1 MSDAR
6 LDVGRKASLWQR
18 IKDIALTDVGTLVRG
33 IDEDTIAGLERA
45 LLEAD
50 LGVEVALELVDD
62 LERAAQRGEVK
73 SEGELRDLL
82 AERLE
87 AVLAGARGAPP
98 GADAEAPDGGSGSS
112 STAASTTGEAPS
124 GDGTRPGQD
133 LQWPEQDPCVV
144 LLLGVNGTGKT
155 TTAAKLARRASE
167 EGRSVVLAACDTF
180 RAAAREQLETWA
192 GRVGARFVGGQ
203 QGGDPAAVAYDAVE
217 SAAERGDDLVIV
229 DTAGRLHTRRNLLDE
244 LRKIDRVTGRLVEG
258 APHERLLVVDATS
271 GQNVLLQAR
280 EFDRMV
286 PLTGLVLAKMD
297 STARGGA
304 AVAVAREVGVP
315 VRFVGTGETPDDLE
329 LFDPASFVE
338 GLLGAA

>member
-50 LGVEVALELVDD
+50 LGVELALDLVDD

-73 SEGELRDLL
+73 TEEELRDLL

-98 GADAEAPDGGSGSS
+98 GAPAGSDPEGDPGPGPAA
-112 STAASTTGEAPS
+112 TAATDAGGEEGA
-124 GDGTRPGQD
+124 RPGQD
-133 LQWPEQDPCVV
+133 LRWPDRGPCVV

-155 TTAAKLARRASE
+155 TTAAKLARRASD

-229 DTAGRLHTRRNLLDE
+229 DTAGRLHTKRNLLDE
-244 LRKIDRVTGRLVEG
+244 LRKIDRVTDRLVEG

-280 EFDRMV
+280 EFGRMV
-286 PLTGLVLAKMD
+286 PLTGLVLAKTD

-315 VRFVGTGETPDDLE
+315 VRFVGTGERPEDLE

>member
-18 IKDIALTDVGTLVRG
+18 IKDIALTDVGALVRG

-45 LLEAD
+45 LIEAD
-50 LGVEVALELVDD
+50 LGVEVALDLVDG
-62 LERAAQRGEVK
+62 LERAARRGEVK
-73 SEGELRDLL
+73 TEDELRDLL
-82 AERLE
+82 AGHLE
-87 AVLAGARGAPP
+87 GVLAGARGAPP
-98 GADAEAPDGGSGSS
+98 GTDAGSADGGSDAG
-112 STAASTTGEAPS
+112 AASTPGAGGEEGA
-124 GDGTRPGQD
+124 RPGQD
-133 LQWPEQDPCVV
+133 LRWPGRGPCVV

-155 TTAAKLARRASE
+155 TTAAKLARRAARG
-167 EGRSVVLAACDTF
+167 GRSVVLAACDTF
-180 RAAAREQLETWA
+180 RAAAREQLEAWA

-203 QGGDPAAVAYDAVE
+203 EGGDPAAVAYDAVQ
-217 SAAERGDDLVIV
+217 SAAERGDDLVVV
-229 DTAGRLHTRRNLLDE
+229 DTAGRLHTRRNLLEE

-280 EFDRMV
+280 EFGRMV

-315 VRFVGTGETPDDLE
+315 VRFVGTGETPEDLA